1 MRPPGR
7 TRTHVAIALALLV
20 GVGWGATE
28 ALDSAANT
36 ASPAAA
42 SGCRS
47 DPLVGVHDPSRLK
60 ILNRCATYVGTVV
73 KAPTLN
79 RGDGDVTFNVKPD
92 PGYEWMLNA
101 HNRSSD
107 GGLHLEIIPIDQPS
121 CRSGCSGA
129 NVIFPPLGAHV
140 RVTGA
145 YVFDSWSGPNEI
157 HPVWKVELLRPGAPP
172 PPPPPP
178 APQVVRLKAWLTGK
192 GLGTSAARDA
202 HGRVALTLTAERVCW
217 KFTQL
222 ARVGSPTRA
231 SIRFKEQD
239 KPGRTVRPLGRPF
252 RARGC
257 VPLDAKLFES
267 LVQETHDYYVLVA
280 SKRHRYGA
288 IRGRLTRAT

>member
-7 TRTHVAIALALLV
+7 TRTRVAIALALLV

-28 ALDSAANT
+28 ALESPANT
-36 ASPAAA
+36 ASPATA

-47 DPLVGVHDPSRLK
+47 NPLAGVHDPSRLK
-60 ILNRCATYVGTVV
+60 ILNPCATFVGTVV
-73 KAPTLN
+73 TAPKLY

-92 PGYEWMLNA
+92 PGYESMLNA
-101 HNRSSD
+101 SNRRK
-107 GGLHLEIIPIDQPS
+107 GGIHAEIIPIDQPG
-121 CRSGCSGA
+121 CTSGCTGA
-129 NVIFPPLGAHV
+129 KVLFPPVGARVRLRGAHV
-140 RVTGA
+140 
-145 YVFDSWSGPNEI
+145 YDSWHGWNEI
-157 HPVWKVELLRPGAPP
+157 HPAWKVDLGPGAPTP

-178 APQVVRLKAWLTGK
+178 APQEVRLKARLTGK
-192 GLGTSAARDA
+192 GLGKSAARDA

-222 ARVGSPTRA
+222 ARIGSPTRA
-231 SIRFKEQD
+231 SIRFKEQG